1 MLTTENKHFTHFYKH
16 FTNIFLRV
24 THFYKH
30 FFTSYS
36 FLQTFF
42 YELLI
47 FTNIFL
53 RVTHFYKHFFASYS
67 FLQTFF
73 CEFQKYNKYGNTYND
88 KINTMIFVFLFCL

>member
-1 MLTTENKHFTHFYKH
+1 MITTQNQQFTHFYKQ

-30 FFTSYS
+30 FF
-36 FLQTFF
+36 
-42 YELLI
+42 E
-47 FTNIFL
+47 
-53 RVTHFYKHFFASYS
+53 SYS